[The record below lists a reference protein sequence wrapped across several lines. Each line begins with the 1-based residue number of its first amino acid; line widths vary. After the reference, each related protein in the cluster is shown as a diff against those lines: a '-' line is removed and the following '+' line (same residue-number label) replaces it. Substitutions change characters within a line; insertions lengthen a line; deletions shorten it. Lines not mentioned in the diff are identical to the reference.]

1 MTGAT
6 GATGVTPSIEP
17 EERLLQSSQFVTSNN
32 INVSILDDAVY
43 VIFPGDMESQL
54 DMCTIDS

>member
-6 GATGVTPSIEP
+6 GATGATPSMEP

-43 VIFPGDMESQL
+43 VVFPGDMESQL
-54 DMCTIDS
+54 DRCTIDS